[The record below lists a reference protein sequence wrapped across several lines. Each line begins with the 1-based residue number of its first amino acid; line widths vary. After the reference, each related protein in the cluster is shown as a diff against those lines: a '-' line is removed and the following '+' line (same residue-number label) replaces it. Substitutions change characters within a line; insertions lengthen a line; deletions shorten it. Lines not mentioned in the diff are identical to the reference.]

1 MNEQERQAR
10 IDLAA
15 AFRWAVRLGYHESVA
30 NHFTLA
36 VNDSGTEFLL
46 HPYGLHWTE
55 VKASDFM
62 RVDEHGNVLE
72 GKGKAERS
80 AVCIHAPMHKNLP
93 HARCVLHAHPPYS
106 SALMSTE
113 NPRIEPI
120 SQTAAR
126 FYENVAYDDDFSQM
140 ALDFDEG
147 ERICSRLGNKQ
158 VLLMAN
164 HGVTVLGRT
173 VAEAFDTLYHLE
185 RACENQVLAMST
197 GRPLKRLTDEAAR
210 KTSQQWAENGWLA
223 DDHFTALKRVLDR
236 EEPDYAH

>member
-1 MNEQERQAR
+1 
-10 IDLAA
+10 
-15 AFRWAVRLGYHESVA
+15 
-30 NHFTLA
+30 
-36 VNDSGTEFLL
+36 
-46 HPYGLHWTE
+46 
-55 VKASDFM
+55 
-62 RVDEHGNVLE
+62 
-72 GKGKAERS
+72 
-80 AVCIHAPMHKNLP
+80 
-93 HARCVLHAHPPYS
+93 
-106 SALMSTE
+106 MSTE